1 MIKDEHKKKR
11 NYKTQLWNMN
21 GVQLEVQCYKKY
33 NITLQFNGNDC
44 IDLSEITIHFT
55 KMV

>member
-1 MIKDEHKKKR
+1 MSIKKR
-11 NYKTQLWNMN
+11 ETIKHNFWNMN
-21 GVQLEVQCYKKY
+21 GIQLEVKSNKKY
-33 NITLQFNGNDC
+33 NITLLFNGNDC